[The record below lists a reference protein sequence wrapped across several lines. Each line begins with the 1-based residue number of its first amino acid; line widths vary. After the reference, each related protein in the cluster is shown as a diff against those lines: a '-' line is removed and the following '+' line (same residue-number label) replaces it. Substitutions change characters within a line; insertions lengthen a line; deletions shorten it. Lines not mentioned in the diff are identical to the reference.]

1 MFEYSL
7 ALTTSLFLLAL
18 IWLLKR
24 CKRPAKVQKLPPGP
38 WKLPL
43 IGNLHNLVGFLPHH
57 ALRDLAR
64 KHGPLMHL
72 QLGEVSAVVATSP
85 RLAREFLRTHE
96 LAFGKKQEIFAAKIL
111 TYDGS
116 DIAFSP
122 FGDYWKQMRKVCVTE
137 LLSAKRVQ
145 SFSSLREDEVCNLV
159 ESIRLSS
166 GSPINLTEKI
176 YSLTSTIVC
185 KAAFGS
191 KCKDP
196 DVFLSLAREAI
207 SAAGG
212 FDLADLFPSQKFLR
226 VITGMK
232 TKVEGMHR
240 KIDKILENIIQ
251 EHKENQMS
259 AAISEVERG
268 QEDLVD
274 VLLRLQQSSGLEVPI
289 TTKNIKAVIWDMF
302 AAGTDTSSST
312 VVWAMLE
319 MMRNP
324 TVLKKAQAEI
334 RQAFRGKKKVHEKD
348 VGNLSYL
355 KLVIQETLRLHPPA
369 PMLVPR
375 ECTEPCKIDG
385 YEIPVKT
392 KVIINAWAIA
402 RDPAYWNHAESFMPE
417 RFAGSSTDF
426 KGTSFEYIPFG
437 AGRRMCPGMLLGLA
451 NVDLPLAQLLY
462 HFDWELPGRTK
473 PENLD
478 MSETVGAVAARKKP
492 LYLIATTNTTSL
504 HDESP
509 AAVDF
514 QI

>member
-1 MFEYSL
+1 MALQYSL
-7 ALTTSLFLLAL
+7 ALITTFFLLLLPL
-18 IWLLKR
+18 IWLIKR
-24 CKRPAKVQKLPPGP
+24 CRRSAKVQKLPGP

-43 IGNLHNLVGFLPHH
+43 IGNLHNLVGSLPHH
-57 ALRDLAR
+57 ALRELAR
-64 KHGPLMHL
+64 KYGPLMHL

-85 RLAREFLRTHE
+85 RIAREFLKTHD
-96 LAFGKKQEIFAAKIL
+96 LALGKRQEVISAKTL

-116 DIAFSP
+116 DIVFSP
-122 FGDYWKQMRKVCVTE
+122 FGDYWRQMRKACVME

-145 SFSSLREDEVCNLV
+145 SFSSLREDEVCKLI

-166 GSPINLTEKI
+166 GSPINFTEKI

-196 DVFLSLAREAI
+196 DPFISLTREAI
-207 SAAGG
+207 SALGS

-226 VITGMK
+226 VITGTK
-232 TKVEGMHR
+232 TKVEEMHR
-240 KIDKILENIIQ
+240 KLDRILENIIH
-251 EHKENQMS
+251 EHKENQKS

-274 VLLRLQQSSGLEVPI
+274 FLLRLQQSSGPEVPI

-302 AAGTDTSSST
+302 AAGTDTSSTT
-312 VVWAMLE
+312 VVWGMLE

-324 TVLKKAQAEI
+324 TVLEKAQAEI
-334 RQAFRGKKKVHEKD
+334 RQAFGGKKKIHEKD

-355 KLVIQETLRLHPPA
+355 KLVIQETLRLHPPL
-369 PMLVPR
+369 PVLFPR
-375 ECTEPCKIDG
+375 ECTEPCEIDG

-426 KGTSFEYIPFG
+426 RGTSFEFIPFG
-437 AGRRMCPGMLLGLA
+437 AGRRMCPGISFGLA
-451 NVDLPLAQLLY
+451 NVELPLAHLLY

-473 PENLD
+473 PEDLD

-492 LYLIATTNTTSL
+492 LYMIATAFTPPV
-504 HDESP
+504 DESRG
-509 AAVDF
+509 
-514 QI
+514 